1 MFFSIPCELGVGT
14 GKPFRVLTFLH
25 FRFCILTQ
33 CLLPKNTCLLLFVFP
48 FPPSLQP
55 QRLRLA
61 WPLPSWVSLAQ
72 SCHSPKTAMALGC
85 FPKTSLKFKL
95 LLSGGRV
102 ALFMMQF
109 QSRIKVR
116 RRHRLWSLVSVII
129 DLAHSHPPL
138 WLHYG
143 HLTGRGPF
151 TKTAKLSIYCL
162 YLWARHC
169 LRHCGWYEETGW
181 LMDRNLGRKQH

>member
-1 MFFSIPCELGVGT
+1 MAACKEAFNQLTLPCSSPSPVSLGLALGNPSVSS
-14 GKPFRVLTFLH
+14 H
-25 FRFCILTQ
+25 FCILDFVYLRSACFLKILACC
-33 CLLPKNTCLLLFVFP
+33 CLFS
-48 FPPSLQP
+48 PSPQASQP

-151 TKTAKLSIYCL
+151 TKTAKLSIYSL
-162 YLWARHC
+162 YL
-169 LRHCGWYEETGW
+169 
-181 LMDRNLGRKQH
+181 